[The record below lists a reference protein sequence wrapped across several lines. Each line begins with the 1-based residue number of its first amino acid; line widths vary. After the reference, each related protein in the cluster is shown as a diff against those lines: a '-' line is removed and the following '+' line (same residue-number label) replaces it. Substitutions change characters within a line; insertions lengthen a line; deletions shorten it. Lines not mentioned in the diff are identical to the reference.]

1 MVAPVVAAAYV
12 VLAFLLR
19 VLLYVLKK
27 LLNQA
32 AKVTTE
38 LVKKHLLPF
47 LKDIGATIAQELI
60 EFIFSFATEVAT
72 DIKKEQRGSTT
83 PQPSGSTKPTAPS

>member
-27 LLNQA
+27 
-32 AKVTTE
+32 
-38 LVKKHLLPF
+38 
-47 LKDIGATIAQELI
+47 I
-60 EFIFSFATEVAT
+60 
-72 DIKKEQRGSTT
+72 IK
-83 PQPSGSTKPTAPS
+83 SGS